1 MIGFFIVISQNT
13 CASGLRDFPLIRD
26 KGSSESIEE
35 PKEAGSSFDSFD
47 IDSEQLGIRTPEDL
61 IAAHEEAEAAMRE
74 DREQQIT
81 SQQRR
86 RMDESLDRDLSDL
99 SDLRKLYPRSKRR
112 EVHHSTAGMFDLD
125 ALEADTDS
133 GSDDEENT
141 RTNVTTESVGSKM
154 EQSAIC

>member
-1 MIGFFIVISQNT
+1 MGIEPI
-13 CASGLRDFPLIRD
+13 D
-26 KGSSESIEE
+26 SSESIEE
-35 PKEAGSSFDSFD
+35 PKEAGSFDSFD